1 MPPLWQYFLRV
12 WHMADESIPD
22 PKGRES
28 WTPTDFPLHN
38 SMF

>member
-1 MPPLWQYFLRV
+1 MPPLWQYFVTLR
-12 WHMADESIPD
+12 MADESIPD